1 MHFPTLFKRAVM
13 VEIYANTIILGD
25 LTSKL
30 ISFIFISTELPL
42 IFSAGSGPF
51 WQEGEALK
59 KNCFHFQP
67 SDLG

>member
-30 ISFIFISTELPL
+30 ISFIFISTELPS
-42 IFSAGSGPF
+42 IFFAGSRPF
-51 WQEGEALK
+51 RQEVEPLK
-59 KNCFHFQP
+59 KNCFRFQP